1 MTPTSLCTQPT
12 GILHTHSPR
21 IMASTWE
28 TQARKARDILQQ
40 SIPKQ
45 WMVPA
50 NQLPP
55 ATQLNVVD
63 FPRTSGILTDKEL
76 AITEMS
82 ATALV
87 ERMGKGQ
94 LSAEEV
100 VVAFLKRSVV
110 GHQLVRRAAN
120 NTEFSC

>member
-1 MTPTSLCTQPT
+1 
-12 GILHTHSPR
+12 
-21 IMASTWE
+21 MAPTWE
-28 TQARKARDILQQ
+28 IQACKARKILQQ

-50 NQLPP
+50 SQLPP
-55 ATQLNVVD
+55 ATQLNVAG
-63 FPRTSGILTDKEL
+63 FPRTSGIFTDKEL

-87 ERMGKGQ
+87 DVMGKGQ

-110 GHQLVRRAAN
+110 GHQLVCRAAKRA
-120 NTEFSC
+120 EFSY